1 MFKRTIYRLLERR
14 HFWRYVSFSEVAEL
28 YASRTLRII
37 GINIASGFASV
48 YLYQTGYSLQ
58 SIMLFWLAYY
68 ASNAIMNYFSAHIIA
83 YFGPKHG
90 TLFSNLLYIPAMVAL
105 GLVPNYGLRA
115 IIIWGVLSS
124 LSACLYQLSYL
135 VEFSKV
141 KSVDH
146 ARKEIGFMNILE
158 KISIGMSP
166 IIGGLIALFFG
177 AQAVM
182 MIGAV
187 IFAFSAMPLLRTV
200 EQTRVRQR
208 IKFRDLPYRTIYRSL
223 TSQLGVGVDTV
234 ATGTVWSLFIAAVI
248 FPHLSNKIYV
258 SLGALSSVT
267 ILAAIGVSYAYG
279 RLIDRNR
286 GGDLLKI
293 AVVVNAL
300 VHASR
305 PFASGIASVV
315 GTNVTNEI
323 ATTGITMSYMRGQF
337 DTADIS
343 GHRIVYLS
351 MSQIFAS
358 FGAIIACLILLVCL
372 MLFGDAQGLRG
383 FFFIAS
389 ACVLLTGT
397 AHFHLYRK

>member
-1 MFKRTIYRLLERR
+1 MFRRTIYKLLERR
-14 HFWRYVSFSEVAEL
+14 HFWRYASFSEVAEL
-28 YASRTLRII
+28 YTSRTLRVI

-48 YLYQTGYSLQ
+48 YLYQTGYSL
-58 SIMLFWLAYY
+58 SLIMLFWLCYY
-68 ASNAIMNYFSAHIIA
+68 ISNVIMNYFSAHIIA

-90 TLFSNLLYIPAMVAL
+90 TLFSNLIYIPAMVAL
-105 GLVPNYGLRA
+105 GLVPNYGFRA
-115 IIIWGVLSS
+115 IIVWGVLSS

-146 ARKEIGFMNILE
+146 AGREIGFMNILE
-158 KISIGMSP
+158 KVSIGMSP
-166 IIGGLIALFFG
+166 VIGGLIALFFG

-208 IKFRDLPYRTIYRSL
+208 INFRELSYRVFYRSFI
-223 TSQLGVGVDTV
+223 SQIGIGVDVV

-248 FPHLSNKIYV
+248 FPNLSNAIYV

-267 ILAAIGVSYAYG
+267 ILAAVGVSYAYG
-279 RLIDRNR
+279 KLIDRNR

-293 AVVVNAL
+293 SVVINSL

-305 PFASGIASVV
+305 PFANGIASIV

-323 ATTGITMSYMRGQF
+323 ATTGITMSYMRGTF
-337 DTADIS
+337 DTADLS

-351 MSQIFAS
+351 IMQIFAS
-358 FGAIIACLILLVCL
+358 FGAIIACVALLVSL
-372 MLFGDAQGLRG
+372 SMFGDAGGLRV
-383 FFFIAS
+383 FFLIA
-389 ACVLLTGT
+389 AAGVLLTGT
-397 AHFHLYRK
+397 AHFHLYKK

>member
-1 MFKRTIYRLLERR
+1 MFRRTIYKLLERR
-14 HFWRYVSFSEVAEL
+14 HFWRYASFSEVAEL
-28 YASRTLRII
+28 YTSRTLRVI

-48 YLYQTGYSLQ
+48 YLYQTGYSL
-58 SIMLFWLAYY
+58 SLIMLFWLCYY
-68 ASNAIMNYFSAHIIA
+68 ISNVIMNYFSAHIIA

-90 TLFSNLLYIPAMVAL
+90 TLFSNLIYIPAMVAL
-105 GLVPNYGLRA
+105 GLVPNYGFRA
-115 IIIWGVLSS
+115 IIVWGVLSS

-146 ARKEIGFMNILE
+146 AGREIGFMNILE
-158 KISIGMSP
+158 KVSIGMSP
-166 IIGGLIALFFG
+166 VIGGLIALFFG

-208 IKFRDLPYRTIYRSL
+208 INFRELSYRVFYRSFI
-223 TSQLGVGVDTV
+223 SQIGIGVDVV

-248 FPHLSNKIYV
+248 FPNLSNAIYV

-267 ILAAIGVSYAYG
+267 ILAAVGVSYAYG
-279 RLIDRNR
+279 KLIDRNR

-293 AVVVNAL
+293 SVVINAL

-305 PFASGIASVV
+305 PFANGIASIV

-323 ATTGITMSYMRGQF
+323 ATTGITMSYMRGTF
-337 DTADIS
+337 DTADLS

-351 MSQIFAS
+351 IMQIFAS
-358 FGAIIACLILLVCL
+358 FGAIIACVVLLVSL
-372 MLFGDAQGLRG
+372 SMFGDAGGLRV
-383 FFFIAS
+383 FFLIA
-389 ACVLLTGT
+389 AAGVLLTGT
-397 AHFHLYRK
+397 AHFHLYKK

>member
-1 MFKRTIYRLLERR
+1 MFRRTIYKLLERR
-14 HFWRYVSFSEVAEL
+14 HFWRYASFSEVAEL
-28 YASRTLRII
+28 YTSRTLRVI

-48 YLYQTGYSLQ
+48 YLYQTGYSL
-58 SIMLFWLAYY
+58 SLIMLFWLCYY
-68 ASNAIMNYFSAHIIA
+68 ISNVIMNYLSAHIIA

-90 TLFSNLLYIPAMVAL
+90 TLFSNLIYIPAMVAL
-105 GLVPNYGLRA
+105 GLVPNYGFRA
-115 IIIWGVLSS
+115 IIVWGVLSS

-146 ARKEIGFMNILE
+146 AGREIGFMNILE
-158 KISIGMSP
+158 KVSIGMSP
-166 IIGGLIALFFG
+166 VIGGLIALFFG

-208 IKFRDLPYRTIYRSL
+208 INFRELSYRVFYRSFI
-223 TSQLGVGVDTV
+223 SQIGIGVDVV

-248 FPHLSNKIYV
+248 FPNLSNAIYV

-267 ILAAIGVSYAYG
+267 ILAAVGVSYAYG
-279 RLIDRNR
+279 KLIDRNR

-293 AVVVNAL
+293 SVVINSL

-305 PFASGIASVV
+305 PFANGIASIV

-323 ATTGITMSYMRGQF
+323 ATTGITMSYMRGTF
-337 DTADIS
+337 DTADLS

-351 MSQIFAS
+351 IMQIFAS
-358 FGAIIACLILLVCL
+358 FGAIIACVALLVSL
-372 MLFGDAQGLRG
+372 SMFGDAGGLRV
-383 FFFIAS
+383 FFLIA
-389 ACVLLTGT
+389 AAGVLLTGT
-397 AHFHLYRK
+397 AHFHLYKK